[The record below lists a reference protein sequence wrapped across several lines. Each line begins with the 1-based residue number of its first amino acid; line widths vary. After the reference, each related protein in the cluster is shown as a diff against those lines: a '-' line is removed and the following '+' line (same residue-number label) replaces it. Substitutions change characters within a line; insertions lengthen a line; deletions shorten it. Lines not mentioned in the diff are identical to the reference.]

1 MAARIPK
8 ELAFADDIQEVE
20 IERIGNTLV
29 VRPVEEQTLADLMDI
44 CAMLTPDSMAD
55 GRDESPEVKRD
66 WEAFGGPVGGKAKSD
81 S

>member
-1 MAARIPK
+1 
-8 ELAFADDIQEVE
+8 
-20 IERIGNTLV
+20 
-29 VRPVEEQTLADLMDI
+29 MDI
-44 CAMLTPDSMAD
+44 CAMLTPDFMAD